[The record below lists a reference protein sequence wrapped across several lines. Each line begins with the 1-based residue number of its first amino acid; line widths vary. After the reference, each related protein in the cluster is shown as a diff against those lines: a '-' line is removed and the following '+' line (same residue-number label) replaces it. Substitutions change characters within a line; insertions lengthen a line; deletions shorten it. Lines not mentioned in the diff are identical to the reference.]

1 MTIAGEGHSDDG
13 EGFGGNFT
21 FHFIVLMVE
30 FFLKLEAYIFVIKIL
45 ENILF
50 FFLQKCVF
58 NIYLFFIFTAE
69 PMHIEVP
76 ALGARLELHL
86 LLMPQPQPHRV

>member
-1 MTIAGEGHSDDG
+1 MCINIPWKATQSHWKVTIAGEGHSDDG

-50 FFLQKCVF
+50 FFYKNVFLTFIYFLFLQLNLCILRF
-58 NIYLFFIFTAE
+58 
-69 PMHIEVP
+69 
-76 ALGARLELHL
+76 LH
-86 LLMPQPQPHRV
+86 